1 MFYNSNE
8 IEEIPF
14 EIVFNNQTNY
24 VMNTLCRG
32 MENLKTQP
40 IIRVNNSTISDN
52 GGFQDFFNQCSML
65 REVSLSKF

>member
-1 MFYNSNE
+1 MFSNSSE
-8 IEEIPF
+8 IKEIPF

-24 VMNTLCRG
+24 VMYNLCEN

-40 IIRVNNSTISDN
+40 VIRANNSTISN
-52 GGFQDFFNQCSML
+52 TGGFQYFFTQCNNL